1 MIIIRYSPIREE
13 SDGNVQDGRLL
24 QRCEGP
30 FFCILPYA
38 ILTIKTLK
46 NPAFYTLLYIQVRK
60 SDDNSF
66 LSPTFFVILQP
77 NNKNIL
83 ANMEQKNFKRTT
95 VTAALPYANG
105 GVHIGHLAGVYVP
118 ADIYVRYLRLKKQDV
133 VFIGGSDEHGVPV
146 TIRAKKE
153 GITVQEVV
161 DRYHNLIKKSFE
173 DFGISFD
180 IYSRTTSPTHNKFAS
195 DFFRTLY
202 DKGVLEEKVEEQFCD
217 EVTGEFLTDRNIVGT
232 CPRCGAEGAYG
243 DQCEK
248 CGATLSPEELIN
260 PTNKN
265 NPGHGLVKKPTKNW
279 YLPLNKYQDW
289 LKKWILEGHKEW
301 RTNVYGQCKSWL
313 DMDLQ
318 PRAMTR
324 DLDWGIPV
332 PVEGADGKV
341 LYVWFDAPIGYVS
354 NTKELCDA
362 HPEKWG
368 TWQKWWQDPETR
380 LVHFIGKDNIVF
392 HCIIFPTMLKAH
404 GNYILP
410 DNVPAN
416 EFLNLEDDKISTS
429 RNWAVWLHEYL
440 VDLPGKQDVLRYV
453 LTANAPETKDNNFTW
468 KDFQE
473 RNNSE
478 LVAVYGNFVNR
489 ALQLTKKYWGGVV
502 PACGELQEVDEKAIA
517 EFKDVKEKV
526 EQYLNVFKF
535 REAQKEAMNLARI
548 GNRYITECEP
558 WKVWKTDP
566 KRVETI
572 LNISLQLVA
581 NLAIA
586 FEPFL
591 PFSSEKLRKMINM
604 PNFEWT
610 QLGSTDLLKAGT
622 QLGEPELLFEKIE
635 DEVIE
640 RQLQKL
646 ADTKKANEEASYQA
660 APIKP
665 EVSFDDFEKL
675 DIRVG
680 HILNCEKVKKSK
692 KLLKFTIDDGSG
704 VERTICSGIAAY
716 YEPEQLIGKDVL
728 FVANFAP
735 RKMMGIESQG
745 MILSAVNFD
754 GSLNVTSLLG
764 KVKPGSQVG

>member
-1 MIIIRYSPIREE
+1 M
-13 SDGNVQDGRLL
+13 
-24 QRCEGP
+24 
-30 FFCILPYA
+30 
-38 ILTIKTLK
+38 
-46 NPAFYTLLYIQVRK
+46 
-60 SDDNSF
+60 
-66 LSPTFFVILQP
+66 
-77 NNKNIL
+77 
-83 ANMEQKNFKRTT
+83 
-95 VTAALPYANG
+95 PYANG

-180 IYSRTTSPTHNKFAS
+180 VYSRTTSKVHNKFAS

-279 YLPLNKYQDW
+279 YLPLGKYQDW
-289 LKKWILEGHKEW
+289 LKQWILEGHKEW
-301 RTNVYGQCKSWL
+301 RSNVYGQCKSWL

-332 PVEGADGKV
+332 PVEGAEGKV
-341 LYVWFDAPIGYVS
+341 LYVWFDAPIGYIS

-362 HPEKWG
+362 QPEKWG

-404 GNYILP
+404 GDYILP

-502 PACGELQEVDEKAIA
+502 PACGELQEVDQKAIA

-526 EQYLNVFKF
+526 EQYLDVFKF

-548 GNRYITECEP
+548 GNKYITECEP

-604 PNFEWT
+604 PNFEWS
-610 QLGSTDLLKAGT
+610 QLGSTELLKAGD

-635 DEVIE
+635 DEVVE
-640 RQLQKL
+640 KQLQKL
-646 ADTKKANEEASYQA
+646 ADTKKANEEASYTPE
-660 APIKP
+660 PIKP

-692 KLLKFTIDDGSG
+692 KLLKFTIDDGTG
-704 VERTICSGIAAY
+704 TERTICSGIAAY

>member
-1 MIIIRYSPIREE
+1 
-13 SDGNVQDGRLL
+13 
-24 QRCEGP
+24 
-30 FFCILPYA
+30 
-38 ILTIKTLK
+38 
-46 NPAFYTLLYIQVRK
+46 
-60 SDDNSF
+60 
-66 LSPTFFVILQP
+66 
-77 NNKNIL
+77 
-83 ANMEQKNFKRTT
+83 MEQKNFKRTT

-180 IYSRTTSPTHNKFAS
+180 VYSRTTSPTHNKFAS

-265 NPGHGLVKKPTKNW
+265 NPGHGLIKKPTKNW
-279 YLPLNKYQDW
+279 YLPLGKYQDW

-301 RTNVYGQCKSWL
+301 RSNVYGQCKSWL

-332 PVEGADGKV
+332 PVEGAEGKV
-341 LYVWFDAPIGYVS
+341 LYVWFDAPIGYIS

-380 LVHFIGKDNIVF
+380 LIHFIGKDNIVF

-404 GNYILP
+404 GDYILP

-489 ALQLTKKYWGGVV
+489 ALQLTKKYWNGVV
-502 PACGELQEVDEKAIA
+502 PACGELQEVDKKAIA

-526 EQYLNVFKF
+526 EQFLDVFKF

-548 GNRYITECEP
+548 GNKYITECEP

-610 QLGSTDLLKAGT
+610 QLGSTDLLKAGD

-640 RQLQKL
+640 KQLQKL
-646 ADTKKANEEASYQA
+646 ADTKKANEEASYKA
-660 APIKP
+660 EPVKP
-665 EVSFDDFEKL
+665 EVSFEDFEKL

-692 KLLKFTIDDGSG
+692 KLLKFTIDDGTG
-704 VERTICSGIAAY
+704 TERTICSGIAAY
-716 YEPEQLIGKDVL
+716 YEPEDLIGKDVL

>member
-1 MIIIRYSPIREE
+1 
-13 SDGNVQDGRLL
+13 
-24 QRCEGP
+24 
-30 FFCILPYA
+30 
-38 ILTIKTLK
+38 
-46 NPAFYTLLYIQVRK
+46 
-60 SDDNSF
+60 
-66 LSPTFFVILQP
+66 
-77 NNKNIL
+77 
-83 ANMEQKNFKRTT
+83 MEQKNFKRTT

-332 PVEGADGKV
+332 PVEGAEGKV
-341 LYVWFDAPIGYVS
+341 LYVWFDAPIGYIS
-354 NTKELCDA
+354 NTKKLCDA

-404 GNYILP
+404 GDYILP

-754 GSLNVTSLLG
+754 GTLNVTSLLG